1 MTAFVKDAWYIAAQ
15 SNELERAPSDRALLA
30 RMLLREPVVLY
41 RREDGTP
48 VALEDRCCHRHLPL
62 SMGKLEGDRLRCG
75 YHGLLFA
82 PDGRCVEI
90 PGQASVPPQARVRA
104 YPVVE
109 KFRW

>member
-1 MTAFVKDAWYIAAQ
+1 LKFLRESWYVAA
-15 SNELERAPSDRALLA
+15 RAVEVTRQPLA
-30 RMLLREPVVLY
+30 RTLLDEPVVLY
-41 RREDGTP
+41 RGEDGTA

-90 PGQASVPPQARVRA
+90 PGQASATSGCGSGWARRSA
-104 YPVVE
+104 PIL
-109 KFRW
+109 R